1 MSSRSTQSSNAVTL
15 LLVEDEQV
23 DAVRVQRAIRDSKI
37 SNPIL
42 VAPSAEAALEML
54 RGEDPPA
61 CAKPY
66 ILLLDLSLPG
76 MSGLDLL
83 RELRQDPEHADVLAA
98 VLTGSTEEADER
110 MARELGVCAYIRKSR
125 FAEDFIDALQQ
136 VNARWSLTTVASRE

>member
-1 MSSRSTQSSNAVTL
+1 MSSRSTQASNAVSL
-15 LLVEDEQV
+15 LLVEDEEV

-42 VAPSAEAALEML
+42 VAPSAEAALGML
-54 RGEDPPA
+54 REDPPA

-83 RELRQDPEHADVLAA
+83 RELRQDPEHAEVIVA
-98 VLTGSTEEADER
+98 VLTGSAEEADER

-136 VNARWSLTTVASRE
+136 VNARWSLTTAASRE